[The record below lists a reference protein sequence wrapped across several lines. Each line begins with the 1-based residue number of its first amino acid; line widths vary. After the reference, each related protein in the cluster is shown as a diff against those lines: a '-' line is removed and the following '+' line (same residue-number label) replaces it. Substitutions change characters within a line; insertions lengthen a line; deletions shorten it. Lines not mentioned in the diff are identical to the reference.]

1 MCAERRLTSGELDEL
16 ILKCLADGMG
26 LHRIMQELYGAC
38 GVWLAVFDTSS
49 GTIFCVPDGDAGR
62 MDVLERLKRVIVD
75 GFLAGDAKTV
85 ALLRDGKPVVFG
97 PDEECGRL
105 HVCGVASPHTEP
117 RSIISAGIS
126 DESWLELGH
135 ELLSRLCRLYEFFN
149 RRSAREQPVRDSN
162 YLESGLARELILGVG
177 DISKSLFGDLYELR
191 FNGLSTGIEPDY
203 VVAAMSPAAP
213 ADERTLA
220 ELGRALV
227 KLVPQSFRLV
237 TGGRLYIFAYGI
249 GSRRMCSFHDKLRYF
264 CELNSLV
271 CGVSDSFGSLKQR
284 GGYRRQAEQV
294 LKLSLDEGRRG
305 VTLVD
310 DVYFEM
316 ILSGAVESVGKK
328 VLELSEVTLLA
339 DYDEKN
345 NTDYLATLE
354 AYLSFGNRLSAAA
367 SSMFI
372 DRSTMK
378 YRLQKISDL
387 LCADFDDP
395 DTAKR
400 LSLGIAIHKLK
411 AQG

>member
-1 MCAERRLTSGELDEL
+1 MCAERRLTPGELDEL
-16 ILKCLADGMG
+16 ILKCLAGGME
-26 LHRIMQELYGAC
+26 LHPIMQELYNAC
-38 GVWLAVFDTSS
+38 GVWLATCDTSS
-49 GTIFCVPDGDAGR
+49 GSIYCVPDGGAGR
-62 MDVLERLKRVIVD
+62 MDVLERLQRAIVD

-85 ALLRDGKPVVFG
+85 SLLRDGKPVVFG
-97 PDEECGRL
+97 PDVDDPRL
-105 HVCGVASPHTEP
+105 HVCGVAAPHTEP
-117 RSIISAGIS
+117 RCIVSIGLT
-126 DESWLELGH
+126 DESLLEFGQ
-135 ELLSRLCRLYEFFN
+135 ELLSRLCRLYEFFC
-149 RRSAREQPVRDSN
+149 RRTSEEQPVRDAN

-191 FNGLSTGIEPDY
+191 FNGLSTGIGPDY
-203 VVAAMSPAAP
+203 VFAVMSPAAP
-213 ADERTLA
+213 TDERTLA
-220 ELGRALV
+220 VMGRALV
-227 KLVPQSFRLV
+227 KLIPQSLRLV
-237 TGGRLYIFAYGI
+237 TGGRLYLFAYGM
-249 GSRRMCSFHDKLRYF
+249 GSRCTYGFYDKLRYF

-271 CGVSDSFGSLKQR
+271 CGVSYTFGKLKQR
-284 GGYRRQAEQV
+284 GSFRRQAEQV
-294 LKLSLDEGRRG
+294 LKLALDEGRRG

-328 VLELSEVTLLA
+328 VLELTEVTLLA